1 MKVVSTNIGNKV
13 TFNWN
18 GKTIET
24 GIFKKP
30 VNTPIFLG
38 NTDVTNDVVC
48 DRENH
53 GGIDKA
59 CYFYGAN
66 HYPFWKN
73 KYPELSFDYGMFGE
87 NITLDHV
94 DETIVRIGSIY
105 QVGSATVQ
113 ISEPRIP
120 CFKLGHRFNNQL
132 VIKEF
137 INSSY
142 AGFYVRILTNGEVKV
157 GDQFQLIEQN
167 ENDFSVEDAFSLLSY
182 NKDNQLLIEML
193 KNEPLLGNEYR
204 KSILKRI

>member
-1 MKVVSTNIGNKV
+1 MKIVSTNIGNKV
-13 TFNWN
+13 SFDWN
-18 GKTIET
+18 GKTVET

-38 NTDVTNDVVC
+38 KTDVEKDVVC

-66 HYPFWKN
+66 HYSFWKE
-73 KYPELSFDYGMFGE
+73 KYPNLKFEFGMFGE
-87 NITLDHV
+87 NITLDNI
-94 DETIVRIGSIY
+94 DETIIRIGNIY
-105 QVGSATVQ
+105 QVGKAVVQ

-120 CFKLGHRFNNQL
+120 CFKLGHKFNDQL

-142 AGFYVRILTNGEVKV
+142 SGFYVRILKEGTVTV
-157 GDQFQLIEQN
+157 GDEFKLIEQN
-167 ENDFSVEDAFSLLSY
+167 NNDFSVEDAFSLLSY
-182 NKDNQLLIEML
+182 NKNNQLLLEML

>member
-1 MKVVSTNIGNKV
+1 MKIVSTNIGNKIS
-13 TFNWN
+13 FDWN
-18 GKTIET
+18 GKTVET
-24 GIFKKP
+24 GILKKP

-38 NTDVTNDVVC
+38 KTDVEKDVVC

-66 HYPFWKN
+66 HYSFWKE
-73 KYPELSFDYGMFGE
+73 KYPNLKFEFGMFGE
-87 NITLDHV
+87 NITLDNI
-94 DETIVRIGSIY
+94 DETIIRIGNIY
-105 QVGSATVQ
+105 QVGKAVIQ

-120 CFKLGHRFNNQL
+120 CFKLGHKFNDQL

-142 AGFYVRILTNGEVKV
+142 SGFYVRILKEGTVTV
-157 GDQFQLIEQN
+157 GDEFKLIEQN
-167 ENDFSVEDAFSLLSY
+167 NNDFSVEDAFSLLSY
-182 NKDNQLLIEML
+182 NKNNQLLLEML